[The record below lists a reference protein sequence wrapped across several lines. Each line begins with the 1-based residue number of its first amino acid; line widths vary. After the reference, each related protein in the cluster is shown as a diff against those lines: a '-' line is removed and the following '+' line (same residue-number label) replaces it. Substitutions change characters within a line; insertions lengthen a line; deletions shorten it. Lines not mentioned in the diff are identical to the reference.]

1 MNKYN
6 KYEDW
11 VKVIK
16 EDNPETP
23 KIITN
28 DWLKEQLLNRKNYF
42 RNWGFCFDNLS
53 DYVFSSDIEDNIVSK
68 VPWSTRT
75 VFPNNHPF
83 HFNDSIYHVEEE
95 TRNLHNQGIDGR
107 GVNIAVID
115 FAFEIIP
122 DELKECIVFHQNCKY
137 DYEVHFHGTT
147 VATQIAGKNLGV
159 APKANIFFYGTR
171 QTKDNIMIDDYD
183 ALCDIYEKNKKG
195 ANIKIINISAS
206 KQRENEKYNEIINK
220 LLEQGCNVIDSLDF
234 AEYFTSINR
243 NPNTGKLYYSDW
255 QEATMEDGKYNEK
268 IAIITGGKMTPLVTT
283 EHDYLYCGQAT
294 YSWAIPKLTGFF
306 ALALQIQ
313 PDLTYDE
320 FIELAIS
327 TKIEQNG
334 ITLFNMPGIINK
346 LTNSKIK

>member
-16 EDNPETP
+16 EDNPEIP

-42 RNWGFCFDNLS
+42 RNWGFCFEDLTNYTFS
-53 DYVFSSDIEDNIVSK
+53 DDIEDIIVSK

-75 VFPNNHPF
+75 IFPKEHPF
-83 HFNDSIYHVEEE
+83 HFNDSIYHVDDEIKD
-95 TRNLHNQGIDGR
+95 LHEQGIDGR

-115 FAFEIIP
+115 FAFETIP

-137 DYEVHFHGTT
+137 DYGIHFHGTT
-147 VATQIAGKNLGV
+147 VATQIAGKKLGV
-159 APKANIFFYGTR
+159 APNSRIYFYGTR
-171 QTKDNIMIDDYD
+171 QKRDNIIIDDYD
-183 ALCDIYEKNKKG
+183 ALCDIYEKNKNG
-195 ANIKIINISAS
+195 ANIKIVNISAS
-206 KQRENEKYNEIINK
+206 KQRENEKYGEIVNK
-220 LLEQGCNVIDSLDF
+220 LLEQGCNVIDSIDF
-234 AEYFTSINR
+234 SENFTCINK
-243 NPNTGKLYYSDW
+243 NPNTFELYYSDW
-255 QEATMEDGKYNEK
+255 QIATMEEGKYNEK

-294 YSWAIPKLTGFF
+294 YSWTIPKLVGFF

-320 FIELAIS
+320 FIELAID
-327 TKIEQNG
+327 TKKEQDGIILFDIE
-334 ITLFNMPGIINK
+334 GIINK
-346 LTNSKIK
+346 LNKKIK

>member
-16 EDNPETP
+16 EDNPEIP

-28 DWLKEQLLNRKNYF
+28 DWLKELLLNRKNYF
-42 RNWGFCFDNLS
+42 RNWGFCFEDLS
-53 DYVFSSDIEDNIVSK
+53 NCTFSDDIKENIISK

-75 VFPNNHPF
+75 IFPKNHPF
-83 HFNDSIYHVEEE
+83 HFNDSIYHVEDEVK
-95 TRNLHNQGIDGR
+95 NLHEQGIDGR

-115 FAFEIIP
+115 FAFETIP
-122 DELKECIVFHQNCKY
+122 DELKECIIFHQNCKY

-147 VATQIAGKNLGV
+147 VATQIAGKNLGI
-159 APKANIFFYGTR
+159 APKSNIYFYGTR
-171 QTKDNIMIDDYD
+171 QKRDNIIIDDYD
-183 ALCDIYEKNKKG
+183 ALCDIYEKNKNG
-195 ANIKIINISAS
+195 ANIKIVNISAS
-206 KQRENEKYNEIINK
+206 KQRQNEKYNEIINK
-220 LLEQGCNVIDSLDF
+220 LLEQGCFVIDSSVF
-234 AEYFTSINR
+234 GENFTCINR

-255 QEATMEDGKYNEK
+255 QEATMKDGKYNEK
-268 IAIITGGKMTPLVTT
+268 IAIITGCKMTPLVTT

-294 YSWAIPKLTGFF
+294 YSWAIPKLVGFF

-313 PDLTYDE
+313 SDLTYDE

-327 TKIEQNG
+327 NKKEQDG
-334 ITLFNMPGIINK
+334 ITLFNMEGIINK
-346 LTNSKIK
+346 LNKKIK